1 MIPSSPLLAPLI
13 PFLCPPLPPLP
24 LLSHVG
30 FTPHC
35 SLTQYS
41 AFVSSIMVVGVDLNL
56 CLVPSSCL
64 LKVPVHT
71 GVSVQRRDRCTD
83 MQ

>member
-1 MIPSSPLLAPLI
+1 MIPSSPLFAPLI

-24 LLSHVG
+24 LLSHFG

-41 AFVSSIMVVGVDLNL
+41 AFVSSTMVVGVDLNL
-56 CLVPSSCL
+56 YLVPSSCL
-64 LKVPVHT
+64 LKVTVHT
-71 GVSVQRRDRCTD
+71 GVSVQRRDRCTG